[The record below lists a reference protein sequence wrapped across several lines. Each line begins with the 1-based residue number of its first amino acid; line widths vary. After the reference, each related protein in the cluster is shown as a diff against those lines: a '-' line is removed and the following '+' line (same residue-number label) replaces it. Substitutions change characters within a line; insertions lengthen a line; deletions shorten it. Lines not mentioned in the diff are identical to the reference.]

1 MTILRRYVALVMIG
15 LSIFV
20 FLMASTF
27 NGYSET
33 LNVVEVDFVVNFLAI
48 FSVLFMAVGISL
60 LIFNKHKQRK
70 SQRRGH
76 HFNTAYR

>member
-1 MTILRRYVALVMIG
+1 MIILRRRVAMGMIG
-15 LSIFV
+15 LSIFLFSIAV
-20 FLMASTF
+20 TL

-33 LNVVEVDFVVNFLAI
+33 LNVAQVAFAVNVLAI
-48 FSVLFMAVGISL
+48 FSVLFMAVGIYL

-70 SQRRGH
+70 SPRRGH